1 MSTVFMK
8 VELEPRVLND
18 TKVTSSGI
26 ITFELEDSDVEYH
39 IGKAVYSIEKMGYPI
54 DTHSVFLKVSEAY
67 KALQLKKTYTKAV
80 DIDGFGKVSF
90 KN

>member
-8 VELEPRVLND
+8 VELKPMVLND

-39 IGKAVYSIEKMGYPI
+39 IGKAIYSIE
-54 DTHSVFLKVSEAY
+54 
-67 KALQLKKTYTKAV
+67 
-80 DIDGFGKVSF
+80 
-90 KN
+90 